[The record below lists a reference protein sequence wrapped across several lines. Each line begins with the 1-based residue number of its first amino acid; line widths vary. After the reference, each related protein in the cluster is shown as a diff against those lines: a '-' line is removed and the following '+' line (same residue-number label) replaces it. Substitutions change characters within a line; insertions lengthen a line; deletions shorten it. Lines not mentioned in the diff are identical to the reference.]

1 MEDMEE
7 QIQRIE
13 NKVQQLLKE
22 YNNAQKEIQ
31 RLQKENHHLTEQL
44 QFQTDQANQLH
55 QRVDAQSFSTSNLE
69 DKAKKDLEKRINTY
83 LKDIDKCLALLH
95 S

>member
-1 MEDMEE
+1 MNAIDE

-13 NKVQQLLKE
+13 EKVARLLKE
-22 YNNAQKEIQ
+22 YSAAQKEVQ
-31 RLQKENHHLTEQL
+31 RLQKENNRLSELLH
-44 QFQTDQANQLH
+44 AN
-55 QRVDAQSFSTSNLE
+55 E
-69 DKAKKDLEKRINTY
+69 DKVTKTGQKEDALKITMESLKTDSKKDLEKRIDGY

>member
-1 MEDMEE
+1 MNEMDE

-13 NKVQQLLKE
+13 EKLSLLLKE
-22 YNNAQKEIQ
+22 YNLARKEIQ
-31 RLQKENHHLTEQL
+31 RLQKENIRLNDLVQSYN
-44 QFQTDQANQLH
+44 DQSNKLH
-55 QRVDAQSFSTSNLE
+55 QKDEVLKINTGNLSSNTR
-69 DKAKKDLEKRINTY
+69 KDLEKKIEAY

>member
-1 MEDMEE
+1 MPEMDD

-13 NKVQQLLKE
+13 DKVLLLLKE
-22 YNNAQKEIQ
+22 YNLARKEIQ
-31 RLQKENHHLTEQL
+31 RLQKENNRLNELVQAYNNAADKLNQKDVLKLNSGTLTSE
-44 QFQTDQANQLH
+44 
-55 QRVDAQSFSTSNLE
+55 
-69 DKAKKDLEKRINTY
+69 AKKELEKKIDTY

>member
-1 MEDMEE
+1 MNEMDE

-13 NKVQQLLKE
+13 DKVLLLSKE
-22 YNNAQKEIQ
+22 YNLARKEIQ
-31 RLQKENHHLTEQL
+31 RLQKENSRLTEL
-44 QFQTDQANQLH
+44 VQLH
-55 QRVDAQSFSTSNLE
+55 ISQSEKFNQ
-69 DKAKKDLEKRINTY
+69 KAPVKVNTNALTPTEKKELEKKIDDY

>member
-1 MEDMEE
+1 MDTTNE

-13 NKVQQLLKE
+13 DKVLQLLKE
-22 YNNAQKEIQ
+22 YNLAQKEVQ
-31 RLQKENHHLTEQL
+31 RLQKENNRLNEQL
-44 QFQTDQANQLH
+44 QLCNDKTAQLSEKA
-55 QRVDAQSFSTSNLE
+55 DALKIKAGSLQSDT
-69 DKAKKDLEKRINTY
+69 KKDLEKRIDIY

>member
-1 MEDMEE
+1 MNEMDE

-13 NKVQQLLKE
+13 DKVLLLSKE
-22 YNNAQKEIQ
+22 YSLARKEVQ
-31 RLQKENHHLTEQL
+31 RLQKENNKLNELLQVHNSKAEKPNQKDILKVKNNSLTPDE
-44 QFQTDQANQLH
+44 
-55 QRVDAQSFSTSNLE
+55 
-69 DKAKKDLEKRINTY
+69 KKELEKKIDDY

>member
-1 MEDMEE
+1 MNEMDE

-13 NKVQQLLKE
+13 EKVLLLSKE
-22 YNNAQKEIQ
+22 YNLAQKEIQ
-31 RLQKENHHLTEQL
+31 RLQKENSRLNELVQVHNSQVERQKAILKV
-44 QFQTDQANQLH
+44 NN
-55 QRVDAQSFSTSNLE
+55 SNLTPTE
-69 DKAKKDLEKRINTY
+69 KKELEKKIDDY

>member
-1 MEDMEE
+1 MNEMDG

-13 NKVQQLLKE
+13 EKVLLLSRE
-22 YNNAQKEIQ
+22 YNLALKEIQ
-31 RLQKENHHLTEQL
+31 RLQKENSRLNEL
-44 QFQTDQANQLH
+44 VQLH
-55 QRVDAQSFSTSNLE
+55 NS
-69 DKAKKDLEKRINTY
+69 KAEKFNQKGTVKVNTNSLTPTEKKELEKKIDDY

>member
-1 MEDMEE
+1 MNEMDE

-13 NKVQQLLKE
+13 EKVLLLSKE
-22 YNNAQKEIQ
+22 YNLARKEIQ
-31 RLQKENHHLTEQL
+31 RLQKENTRLNELVQVHNSQVEKL
-44 QFQTDQANQLH
+44 NQKGILK
-55 QRVDAQSFSTSNLE
+55 VNSSNLTPTE
-69 DKAKKDLEKRINTY
+69 KKELEKKIDDY

>member
-1 MEDMEE
+1 MNE

-13 NKVQQLLKE
+13 NKIQQLLKE
-22 YNNAQKEIQ
+22 YNLARKEIQ
-31 RLQKENHHLTEQL
+31 QLQKENDRLHEQL
-44 QFQTDQANQLH
+44 KLQNQQVAELS
-55 QRVDAQSFSTSNLE
+55 QKADSLKMYAGGLPGS
-69 DKAKKDLEKRINTY
+69 AKKELEKRIDTY

>member
-1 MEDMEE
+1 MNEMDE

-13 NKVQQLLKE
+13 EKVLLLSKE
-22 YNNAQKEIQ
+22 YNLARKEIQ
-31 RLQKENHHLTEQL
+31 RLQKENSRLNEL
-44 QFQTDQANQLH
+44 VQLH
-55 QRVDAQSFSTSNLE
+55 NSQAEKLSLRSPVKVSTTALTPIE
-69 DKAKKDLEKRINTY
+69 KKELEKKIDDY

>member
-1 MEDMEE
+1 MNEVDE

-13 NKVQQLLKE
+13 DKVLQLTKE
-22 YNNAQKEIQ
+22 YNLARKEIQ
-31 RLQKENHHLTEQL
+31 RLQKENSRLSEL
-44 QFQTDQANQLH
+44 LQLH
-55 QRVDAQSFSTSNLE
+55 NDQIDKRNQKDVLKLNTGNLSGNE
-69 DKAKKDLEKRINTY
+69 KKELEKKIDAY

>member
-1 MEDMEE
+1 MNEMDE

-13 NKVQQLLKE
+13 DKVLLLTKE
-22 YNNAQKEIQ
+22 YNLARKEIQ
-31 RLQKENHHLTEQL
+31 RLQKENSRLNEL
-44 QFQTDQANQLH
+44 VQLH
-55 QRVDAQSFSTSNLE
+55 NSQAEKFNQKAPVKVSTNALTPAE
-69 DKAKKDLEKRINTY
+69 KKEIEKKIDDY

>member
-1 MEDMEE
+1 MDDVNG

-13 NKVQQLLKE
+13 EKVQQLLKE
-22 YNNAQKEIQ
+22 YNFAQKEIQ
-31 RLQKENHHLTEQL
+31 RLQKENSRLNEQL
-44 QFQTDQANQLH
+44 QLCNNQASQMH
-55 QRVDAQSFSTSNLE
+55 QKTAALKI
-69 DKAKKDLEKRINTY
+69 KAGNWQNDTKKDLEKRIDTY